1 MCDKGKI
8 CRTHPVMLLPSVI
21 TNLQANN
28 KLPLP
33 KKICTRFNIVA
44 LFSMQTWPTDV
55 AFNPFNPTLVT
66 PETFLGAQSLPVKPK
81 FYPFCS
87 TFLSGFYSSVNPLK
101 CENEFTN
108 ICEWTQKR
116 TQKFLWI
123 IQKPFIFLTLENVY
137 YIQVICVTDA
147 TIIEKLH
154 SRISGEEEQL
164 KEPEPYKSSSANKT
178 RRMAIVTPARSELN
192 WPQSSW
198 CVFLLLLL
206 SHFSYQGQILALGD
220 LSFDFRRFFD
230 GSEW

>member
-55 AFNPFNPTLVT
+55 AFNPFNPKPCYSGNL
-66 PETFLGAQSLPVKPK
+66 FWAQSLLGLLTKPK

-87 TFLSGFYSSVNPLK
+87 TFWSGFYSLVNPLK

-154 SRISGEEEQL
+154 SRISGENLSDKRQSHTKQDEWRLSQ
-164 KEPEPYKSSSANKT
+164 SHG
-178 RRMAIVTPARSELN
+178 
-192 WPQSSW
+192 WPDKIGV
-198 CVFLLLLL
+198 CVPKL
-206 SHFSYQGQILALGD
+206 S
-220 LSFDFRRFFD
+220 
-230 GSEW
+230 